1 MQKVTGEMY
10 QWCCLTEPYVHECV
24 QDTMSR
30 LFQCSKA
37 RITAAWTDLE
47 FTEMTKFCV
56 CAKLF
61 PYKVACKQ
69 LDVQTT

>member
-1 MQKVTGEMY
+1 
-10 QWCCLTEPYVHECV
+10 
-24 QDTMSR
+24 MSC

-37 RITAAWTDLE
+37 RIAAAQADLE

-56 CAKLF
+56 FAKLF

-69 LDVQTT
+69 LDVQAT